1 MKFVHER
8 ARDAAPR
15 LECNRRPPR
24 SSEQFSGF
32 APRDSRLR
40 RRKHRSYTRKYM
52 HARNEHST
60 PRSTRAPRRSTQ
72 DASTCRSRRMQCM
85 GPGSYNRRR
94 PPTCSCAG
102 PRARVMARE
111 MGHAACER
119 AAHTSK
125 AAPHGARPA
134 LSHDS
139 RPNLSCGEAPR
150 SVAAAAPTSA
160 SKTMRDAADD
170 MSCVKLCTRRQ
181 RGQVTCFAKKD
192 SGCSG
197 RPSDHRDALAMA
209 LERVAEGLCDSRD
222 VTLWSV
228 GRSASAAPLP
238 R

>member
-24 SSEQFSGF
+24 SSEKFSGF
-32 APRDSRLR
+32 APRGSRLR

-170 MSCVKLCTRRQ
+170 MSCVKLYAVNVVKSRVSRRKIRVVLDGRVTIATRLQ
-181 RGQVTCFAKKD
+181 W
-192 SGCSG
+192 
-197 RPSDHRDALAMA
+197 
-209 LERVAEGLCDSRD
+209 
-222 VTLWSV
+222 LWSV
-228 GRSASAAPLP
+228 SRRVCATVVM
-238 R
+238 